1 MTFWKVGTQN
11 AITTS
16 LDGSITDSVTTI
28 DLTSTV
34 GLQYP
39 GIIVVD
45 RVDANGVATP
55 ISREYISYTGISGN
69 SLTGC
74 DRGVGGSSEQAHGS
88 GAVVE
93 EVWSVTHWN
102 DFFTV
107 WTAEH
112 SATGEHTKGVETLTY
127 SPTVNIDLSLGN
139 VFQLTLSGDPTLTIS
154 NATVGQIFVLRLIQ
168 GGAGSHTIGTWF
180 STIKWEDSVAPTLTT
195 TAGKIDVLVF
205 IVVSSGNYDGFI
217 AGQNM

>member
-55 ISREYISYTGISGN
+55 TSREYMTELMQTGLLLQSQENIF
-69 SLTGC
+69 LTQEYL
-74 DRGVGGSSEQAHGS
+74 V
-88 GAVVE
+88 
-93 EVWSVTHWN
+93 
-102 DFFTV
+102 
-107 WTAEH
+107 
-112 SATGEHTKGVETLTY
+112 
-127 SPTVNIDLSLGN
+127 ILSLD
-139 VFQLTLSGDPTLTIS
+139 VT
-154 NATVGQIFVLRLIQ
+154 
-168 GGAGSHTIGTWF
+168 GG
-180 STIKWEDSVAPTLTT
+180 
-195 TAGKIDVLVF
+195 
-205 IVVSSGNYDGFI
+205 
-217 AGQNM
+217 